1 MSETQENITKTPR
14 PRKVLVTP
22 RATETSLA
30 LSVDVIGQGTVDFDV
45 EVADL
50 DPTFLHQLA
59 LKGIANFVHD
69 KSSVVK
75 DPAELVTAIE
85 ALLVS
90 VKAGTIFES
99 ARQRKDTVDLPKF
112 AEAIMVRDSLDRTD
126 KVARQAAKDA
136 WLALSDEDKKA
147 IRADELL
154 KSIVVQ
160 LNSEKAAKVLAE
172 AGVSL

>member
-1 MSETQENITKTPR
+1 MSENTAQTTKTLR

-22 RATETSLA
+22 TATATSLA
-30 LSVDVIGQGTVDFDV
+30 LSVEVIGQEVVNFEV

-69 KSSVVK
+69 KSAVVK
-75 DPAELVTAIE
+75 DSAELVTAVKT
-85 ALLVS
+85 LLES
-90 VKAGTIFES
+90 VKEGTIFDS

-112 AEAIMVRDSLDRTD
+112 AEAIMIRDNLDRND
-126 KVARQAAKDA
+126 KTARQAAKDA
-136 WLALSDEDKKA
+136 WDALTSEDKKA
-147 IRADELL
+147 IRADKLL

-160 LNSEKAAKVLAE
+160 LNSQEAAKVVAE